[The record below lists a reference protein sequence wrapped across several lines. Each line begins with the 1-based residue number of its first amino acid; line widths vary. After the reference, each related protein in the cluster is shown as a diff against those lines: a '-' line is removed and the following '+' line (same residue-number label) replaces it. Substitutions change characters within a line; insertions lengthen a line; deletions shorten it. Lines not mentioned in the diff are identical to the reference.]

1 MRLTLSRL
9 DRSRLLDPNLLPV
22 CRIPQHAVDAGSL
35 EAPVGARPQFG
46 IDHGAAPDDSRP
58 LSWQAVAVGDSCLFV
73 VRGGRLY
80 SSFPL
85 EDTAQFDNSPAL
97 VCSNPA
103 NAGDLWEGVRRH
115 MRGMRA
121 RGPVDPGFRRPDMLV
136 PRQERRRA
144 KVLGNP
150 PRVCSPSRPT
160 SP

>member
-1 MRLTLSRL
+1 MRLTPVASKR
-9 DRSRLLDPNLLPV
+9 RSALVRNLGLTIGV
-22 CRIPQHAVDAGSL
+22 
-35 EAPVGARPQFG
+35 
-46 IDHGAAPDDSRP
+46 APDDSRP

-115 MRGMRA
+115 MRGVRA
-121 RGPVDPGFRRPDMLV
+121 RGPVDLGFRRPDMLV

-144 KVLGNP
+144 KILANP